1 MSDGLH
7 DAMGICLQADRI
19 FNWIMLISFMP
30 VVAPDGHHYT
40 SVYVY
45 ATD

>member
-7 DAMGICLQADRI
+7 DAMGICLQAYCI
-19 FNWIMLISFMP
+19 FNWIVLIRFMH
-30 VVAPDGHHYT
+30 VVASDGHHYA